1 VSLIGDAEEISIQN
15 GFPEL
20 DQTKLNDKQAEQG
33 AAPNAYPRHAS
44 CCRFAPWQE
53 ARHGQP
59 WVSLD
64 VRPQPP
70 KHHINMF
77 GMFKKKKK
85 ADERFSQPL
94 SPEADKFL
102 AEALEEYGQKEEALE
117 QGWRLSAC
125 AEYAL
130 NDETGLFHMK
140 LDDGT
145 SWEADAQI
153 LGSFNEDDSTWQ
165 WAWGNPHCAEIWSRD
180 SKLVKAAGEQ
190 LDIWYVHEMWDFP
203 VPGPEYVAYL
213 NAIGVKASGS
223 AGWYEVRDGSVVIF
237 VLLKNLRWTTDA
249 AHSAAAVAAHERQEL
264 ELTAGIR
271 RIKAGEDDLIPAW
284 NKQFARSEVYVI
296 SIAKDDPSK
305 LMVLGPKD
313 QKNLIAVFT
322 DKAGL
327 EKAIGGRDHI
337 LFPIEINGRALLE
350 QAKDS
355 GRGLIINPTDES
367 AAVPLPPQMMGVF
380 LEGISIA

>member
-1 VSLIGDAEEISIQN
+1 
-15 GFPEL
+15 
-20 DQTKLNDKQAEQG
+20 
-33 AAPNAYPRHAS
+33 
-44 CCRFAPWQE
+44 
-53 ARHGQP
+53 
-59 WVSLD
+59 
-64 VRPQPP
+64 
-70 KHHINMF
+70 
-77 GMFKKKKK
+77 
-85 ADERFSQPL
+85 
-94 SPEADKFL
+94 
-102 AEALEEYGQKEEALE
+102 
-117 QGWRLSAC
+117 
-125 AEYAL
+125 
-130 NDETGLFHMK
+130 
-140 LDDGT
+140 
-145 SWEADAQI
+145 
-153 LGSFNEDDSTWQ
+153 
-165 WAWGNPHCAEIWSRD
+165 
-180 SKLVKAAGEQ
+180 
-190 LDIWYVHEMWDFP
+190 MWDFP